1 MDTLQKALAAIYGM
15 LGGDYDNIRNLTTVD
30 ELLGA
35 ISGLGI
41 GDKLKAA
48 VELPEAPAD
57 DGAYVLT
64 VTVDD
69 GTATYSWE
77 SAGE

>member
-15 LGGDYDNIRNLTTVD
+15 LGGDYADISDLTTVD

-57 DGAYVLT
+57 DGAYILT
-64 VTVDD
+64 CTVDD
-69 GTATYSWE
+69 GAAVYSWE
-77 SAGE
+77 AAE